1 MGLLFALEFVVA
13 AFYFKF
19 PEQGW
24 QAGRIDLMLLAGA
37 ILLFLAGPGK
47 AAIDE
52 VWLEKG
58 A

>member
-1 MGLLFALEFVVA
+1 MP

-19 PEQGW
+19 PVQGW

-37 ILLFLAGPGK
+37 IKLFLAGPGK

-52 VWLEKG
+52 VWLKKG